1 MNALLV
7 ILALFFQI
15 LVPGWVVMR
24 RFRRNVSLSDAFA
37 AGVLIATTA
46 FLFFSVFLDQ
56 IDSIAFAYRIT
67 LVGVTIISFFRLASE
82 RQSGRYWRSEVAS
95 TLSRF
100 PIFLSVITVLGAC
113 LFIVT
118 HNIGFDD
125 VAHLKYLADIKDE
138 TIFPVFIEVREG
150 WSVARY
156 PMFGLL
162 VRGLTLDLAGG
173 GFFGYYFFGLGV
185 LLFFL
190 AKVYEVVREAT
201 SNSKAGS
208 ATYLISLGLLVDGNF
223 DSYLNFGLL
232 DNYLNFGLYPLQQAK
247 LIFLTGIVYLVAF
260 ARDHDSKV
268 LLFLGGAL
276 IATSLIYHFNMLLL
290 APLFFVLGAGFLF
303 VERKDRRGL
312 LALVMVMA
320 IPVLTATMALRSDGG
335 FVRHYEPVKEVVVVE
350 VDTVK
355 PPKPALLERVWI
367 RVVSLA
373 LWFKDGHY
381 QDFYIAR
388 VYSPEIVLI
397 PFAVL
402 AMTALGPISILYPIS
417 IMFFALTFTF
427 QIVTRVPV
435 QAFSTLL
442 QSGPWLIAA
451 DFWRSDIELQKKQNI
466 YLTDAYTALVLD
478 GLGYS
483 NIVGLDSQKASQI
496 FSPLIGELD
505 INARNAVTTIG
516 VTGNSSLLINSRYW
530 GSGALDKFGIED
542 PISVPEIDQ
551 SLDRFINDG
560 HKREMKSAVMS
571 IVPIV
576 REIVNSPLVEVSG
589 EQASHYWNK
598 PLRLEITET
607 PDISYYRDSAIITI
621 PNLLPEKIYL
631 LDVRGVGDFF
641 EVMIKKEGD
650 RTFRNLPVVEKES
663 RYHQILGD
671 DEILVKIDHQAKKI
685 NVISNTQL
693 SDLQVFVTLETGH
706 LSGLGEIKEVKI
718 E

>member
-1 MNALLV
+1 MNALLML
-7 ILALFFQI
+7 IALFLQV
-15 LVPGWVVMR
+15 LVPGWILLR
-24 RFRRNVSLSDAFA
+24 CFRRNVSLSDAFA
-37 AGVLIATTA
+37 VGILIAATA
-46 FLFFSVFLDQ
+46 FLFFSIILDG
-56 IDSIAFAYRIT
+56 IDSIALAYRVT
-67 LVGVTIISFFRLASE
+67 LIGVTIISLFQLVSE

-95 TLSRF
+95 TFSRF
-100 PIFLSVITVLGAC
+100 PIFLSVITVLGAS
-113 LFIVT
+113 LFVVT

-125 VAHLKYLADIKDE
+125 IAHLKYLADIKDE
-138 TIFPVFIEVREG
+138 TIFPVFIEIREG

-162 VRGLTLDLAGG
+162 VKGITLDFDGG

-185 LLFFL
+185 LVFFL
-190 AKVYEVVREAT
+190 AKVYEVVLEAKP
-201 SNSKAGS
+201 NSKSGS
-208 ATYLISLGLLVDGNF
+208 AAYLISLGILIIGSF
-223 DSYLNFGLL
+223 
-232 DNYLNFGLYPLQQAK
+232 DNYFNFGLYPLQQAK

-260 ARDHDSKV
+260 ARDRDSKV

-290 APLFFVLGAGFLF
+290 APLALMLGGGFLF
-303 VERKDRRGL
+303 MERKNRRGL
-312 LALVMVMA
+312 LALVMVMI

-335 FVRHYEPVKEVVVVE
+335 FVRYYEPVKEVVVE

-355 PPKPALLERVWI
+355 PPKPALFERVWI
-367 RVVSLA
+367 RVVNLA

-381 QDFYIAR
+381 KDFYFAR
-388 VYSPEIVLI
+388 VYSSEIVLI

-402 AMTALGPISILYPIS
+402 GTIALGSVSILYPIS

-435 QAFSTLL
+435 QAVSALIK
-442 QSGPWLIAA
+442 SGPWVIAA
-451 DFWRSDIELQKKQNI
+451 DFWRSDIALKKEQKI
-466 YLTDAYTALVLD
+466 YSTDAYTALVLN

-496 FSPLIGELD
+496 FSPLFGEPD

-530 GSGALDKFGIED
+530 GSRVLDKFGIED

-560 HKREMKSAVMS
+560 HKREMKSVVMS

-589 EQASHYWNK
+589 GQISHYWDK
-598 PLRLEITET
+598 PLRLEIAET
-607 PDISYYRDSAIITI
+607 PDILYYRDSAIITI

-650 RTFRNLPVVEKES
+650 RTFRNLPVVERES
-663 RYHQILGD
+663 RYRQILGD
-671 DEILVKIDHQAKKI
+671 DEILVRVDHEAKKI
-685 NVISNTQL
+685 SVISNVQL
-693 SDLQVFVTLETGH
+693 SNVQFFVTLDTGH
-706 LSGLGEIKEVKI
+706 LNGLGEIKEVKI

>member
-1 MNALLV
+1 MSALLV
-7 ILALFFQI
+7 ILTLFLQI
-15 LVPGWVVMR
+15 LVPGWAVMR
-24 RFRRNVSLSDAFA
+24 CLRRSVSLSDAFA
-37 AGVLIATTA
+37 AGVLIATTT
-46 FLFFSVFLDQ
+46 FLFFSVFFDR
-56 IDSIAFAYRIT
+56 IDSISFAYRIT
-67 LVGVTIISFFRLASE
+67 LVGVTIISLFRLLSE
-82 RQSGRYWRSEVAS
+82 RKNGRYWRSEIA
-95 TLSRF
+95 LSFCRF
-100 PIFLSVITVLGAC
+100 PVLLSSITILGVC
-113 LFIVT
+113 LFVVT
-118 HNIGFDD
+118 HNVGFDD
-125 VAHLKYLADIKDE
+125 IAHLKYLADIKDE
-138 TIFPVFIEVREG
+138 TISPVFIEVREG

-223 DSYLNFGLL
+223 DSYLNFGLS

-260 ARDHDSKV
+260 ARDRDSKV

-312 LALVMVMA
+312 LALVMVMV

-335 FVRHYEPVKEVVVVE
+335 FVRHYEPVKEVVVE

-355 PPKPALLERVWI
+355 PPKPALLKRVWI
-367 RVVSLA
+367 RIVSLA

-402 AMTALGPISILYPIS
+402 GTIALGSISILYPIS

-427 QIVTRVPV
+427 QIVTKIPT
-435 QAFSTLL
+435 QAFSALL

-451 DFWRSDIELQKKQNI
+451 DFWRSDIELQKEQNI
-466 YLTDAYTALVLD
+466 YSTDAYTGLVLD

-483 NIVGLDSQKASQI
+483 NIVGLDSKQANQI

-505 INARNAVTTIG
+505 INAHNALATEG
-516 VTGNSSLLINSRYW
+516 VIENYSLLINSRYW
-530 GSGALDKFGIED
+530 GSGALEKFGIKD
-542 PISVPEIDQ
+542 RILAPEINQ
-551 SLDRFINDG
+551 SLNRFINDG
-560 HKREMKSAVMS
+560 QKREMKSMVTS
-571 IVPIV
+571 IIPIIRAIV
-576 REIVNSPLVEVSG
+576 SSPFVEISG

-607 PDISYYRDSAIITI
+607 PDISYYRDSAIIII
-621 PNLLPEKIYL
+621 PNLLPEKTYL
-631 LDVRGVGDFF
+631 FKVSGVGDFF

-650 RTFRNLPVVEKES
+650 HIFRNLPVVEKES

-693 SDLQVFVTLETGH
+693 SDLQVFVTLDTGH
-706 LSGLGEIKEVKI
+706 LGGLGEIKEVKI